1 MKVRVTNFTKI
12 LLVLL
17 LGVLV
22 YFIAPKDYSKVFDYI
37 KAIVLLSLFILI
49 TIKSFLEWEFSKNEI
64 TIN

>member
-37 KAIVLLSLFILI
+37 KTIVVDQVV
-49 TIKSFLEWEFSKNEI
+49 
-64 TIN
+64 

>member
-37 KAIVLLSLFILI
+37 KAIALLSLFILI
-49 TIKSFLEWEFSKNEI
+49 TIKVFKE
-64 TIN
+64 